1 MITGGKRVG
10 SGRKTVTD
18 KKETVTIYVE
28 KSKIDKLGLDK
39 LKEICYK
46 AINEAIS

>member
-10 SGRKTVTD
+10 SGRKPSTD
-18 KKETVTIYVE
+18 KKQTVTIYVE
-28 KSKIDKLGLDK
+28 KSKIDKLGLIE

-46 AINEAIS
+46 SINEAIL

>member
-1 MITGGKRVG
+1 MNTVGKKVG
-10 SGRKTVTD
+10 SGRKPVTD
-18 KKETVTIYVE
+18 KKQTVAIYIE
-28 KSKIDKLGLDK
+28 QSKIDKLGLHE